1 MVVIKSL
8 AAVAALSLVNSA
20 QAWYTELPPC
30 LTPFDP
36 FVYTGCYDNGQPGQ
50 KEALSLRTDLDTQNM
65 TVEAC
70 VAECKGKLL
79 GSENARSP

>member
-1 MVVIKSL
+1 MVAIKSL

-20 QAWYTELPPC
+20 QAWYNELPPC

-36 FVYTGCYDNGQPGQ
+36 FVYTGCYDNGQPGT

-65 TVEAC
+65 TVETC
-70 VAECKGKLL
+70 VAECKG
-79 GSENARSP
+79 EFTNYQVYR